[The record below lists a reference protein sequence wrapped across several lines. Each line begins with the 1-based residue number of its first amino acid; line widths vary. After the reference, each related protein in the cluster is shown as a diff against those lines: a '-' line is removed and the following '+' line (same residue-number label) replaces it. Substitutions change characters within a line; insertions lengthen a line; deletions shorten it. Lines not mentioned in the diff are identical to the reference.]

1 MELFTAAPQATPQIL
16 ETSQKMIAAMASNV
30 AREVTW
36 GLKSFNI
43 SISRINNST
52 SSGSNQEGECK
63 FPIILEKIRLLA
75 TLRGAQG
82 VKNWKQVPVILD
94 WRIPNST
101 FGKLER
107 DESPTFTSSH
117 CKSDESGFFICSC
130 KEKYQGNPSFL
141 LGCQDINECQ
151 DGTAKCSANM
161 HCENFE
167 GGYVALIP
175 VEQRDG
181 Y

>member
-1 MELFTAAPQATPQIL
+1 MVVAYPFVIQ

-141 LGCQDINECQ
+141 LGCQGKFID
-151 DGTAKCSANM
+151 
-161 HCENFE
+161 
-167 GGYVALIP
+167 
-175 VEQRDG
+175 
-181 Y
+181 